1 MADSSRQ
8 AERAANLYEY
18 LQVSPRA
25 ESGVIHAAYR
35 ALARHYHPDVSDS
48 GQAARIMREI
58 NAAYHVLG
66 DPERR
71 ARYDAH
77 RARLA
82 ARRTPRRPA
91 TVSAPPPAR
100 SAPTLARDIRGA
112 RHVVAAVVFSLMI
125 IGALVLAL
133 VLVVASLDDRPP
145 NVAGGIRS
153 ADRGAPRG
161 ERAAPLA
168 TVANLIWPTQP
179 LLNRPSTVNLSGA
192 HTIWTR

>member
-1 MADSSRQ
+1 MADSSRV

-35 ALARHYHPDVSDS
+35 ALARQYHPDVSDS

-77 RARLA
+77 RARLTS
-82 ARRTPRRPA
+82 RRTPRRPTA
-91 TVSAPPPAR
+91 VSAPLPAR
-100 SAPTLARDIRGA
+100 STPTLERASGSARP
-112 RHVVAAVVFSLMI
+112 VVAALVFGLMI
-125 IGALVLAL
+125 ISALVLAL

-145 NVAGGIRS
+145 NVAGATQLHLDGRS
-153 ADRGAPRG
+153 WAGPLDRR
-161 ERAAPLA
+161 
-168 TVANLIWPTQP
+168 
-179 LLNRPSTVNLSGA
+179 
-192 HTIWTR
+192 